1 MYVCVDWWDLLLLIG
16 IICQRQQIRY
26 EYVDILTNYFY
37 VFVSS
42 FTDLILLVFFNNSSI
57 FIFTVSRC
65 KKNMAKLPL
74 KTNHYKT
81 KVIILSNRISGHEKV
96 YNTSTSD
103 EKEEIN

>member
-1 MYVCVDWWDLLLLIG
+1 
-16 IICQRQQIRY
+16 
-26 EYVDILTNYFY
+26 
-37 VFVSS
+37 
-42 FTDLILLVFFNNSSI
+42 
-57 FIFTVSRC
+57 
-65 KKNMAKLPL
+65 MAKLPL